1 MPEGGD
7 GDRALMFASE
17 IRGRLVTLMGGRAAE
32 MLTCAQVPANH
43 SLNPLHMLP
52 CNQVWAHAWWERH
65 AVVQATDALGNSAR
79 AKIALVL

>member
-32 MLTCAQVPANH
+32 MLTCAQVPAYH
-43 SLNPLHMLP
+43 SLNIY
-52 CNQVWAHAWWERH
+52 A
-65 AVVQATDALGNSAR
+65 
-79 AKIALVL
+79 